1 MAENPHITYFGET
14 DHRNRNV
21 RFGIKEKDRARHT
34 YIIGKTGTGKST
46 LLETLAIQDVNNG
59 EGLAIIDPHGSFA
72 ERILEYIPAHRIDDV
87 VYFAPFDL
95 EYPIAF
101 NVMENIG
108 PDKRHLVASG
118 LMSTF
123 KKIWPDSFSARMEH
137 MLNNTIL
144 ALLEYPGS
152 TLMLINKMFA
162 DKEFRNQVV
171 AHITDPAVKSFW
183 VDEFAKYTDRFAQEA
198 TPAIQNKI
206 GQFTTNP
213 VIRNIIGQPTSS
225 FDFREIMDKK
235 KIFIANLSKGRIGE
249 QSMSLLGGTII
260 TKIYLAAMERAE
272 MSRDQLD
279 KAAPFYF
286 YVDEF
291 QNFANEAFAQIL
303 SESRKYKLA
312 LTVANQYVAQMTE
325 EVRDAILGNVGTMI
339 SFRIGPDDADIFEKQ
354 FSPVFVNQDL
364 VNLGFAQVY
373 LRLMIDGQESR
384 PFSAR
389 TILPVNEPQPYRDRV
404 IERSRE
410 QYAKPRAEVEKAIGI
425 SLEATKAPERKK
437 EGDFSQKEKFSPAGN
452 TKEQSSSF
460 KPTSPSSYTTK
471 GPTNAGTQNQK
482 PNFPAPVNKI
492 KEAFKNILP
501 EKQAVKEVLQTI
513 EKKVFE
519 QKKTAY
525 RAPEQVIQKEVTP
538 QPVVQKNT
546 FSSKMHHILR
556 ELEGVDELERNI
568 NNKEDEP
575 KKGLSL
581 SSLTKDKSASAE
593 KVSSLKEALMKVS
606 HSAQGEASKSQA
618 PKPAPAPAPA
628 RPITPHVADEKKE
641 SQKSDT
647 NKEVPEDVLRKLLDE

>member
-1 MAENPHITYFGET
+1 
-14 DHRNRNV
+14 
-21 RFGIKEKDRARHT
+21 
-34 YIIGKTGTGKST
+34 
-46 LLETLAIQDVNNG
+46 
-59 EGLAIIDPHGSFA
+59 
-72 ERILEYIPAHRIDDV
+72 
-87 VYFAPFDL
+87 
-95 EYPIAF
+95 
-101 NVMENIG
+101 
-108 PDKRHLVASG
+108 
-118 LMSTF
+118 
-123 KKIWPDSFSARMEH
+123 
-137 MLNNTIL
+137 
-144 ALLEYPGS
+144 
-152 TLMLINKMFA
+152 MLINKMFA

-437 EGDFSQKEKFSPAGN
+437 DDFSPKEKFSPAGDR
-452 TKEQSSSF
+452 KEQSPSF
-460 KPTSPSSYTTK
+460 KPTSPSGYTPK
-471 GPTNAGTQNQK
+471 GPVNGSVSHQK

-492 KEAFKNILP
+492 REAFKHILP
-501 EKQAVKEVLQTI
+501 EKHPVKEAPQVV
-513 EKKVFE
+513 EKKFE
-519 QKKTAY
+519 QQKI
-525 RAPEQVIQKEVTP
+525 EQSSVQQSIQKETVV

-556 ELEGVDELERNI
+556 ELEGVDELEKSI
-568 NNKEDEP
+568 TAPKTED
-575 KKGLSL
+575 KKQGLSL
-581 SSLTKDKSASAE
+581 ASLAKDKSASAE

-606 HSAQGEASKSQA
+606 HGNAQGETPKPQP
-618 PKPAPAPAPA
+618 PKPAPAPMPVK
-628 RPITPHVADEKKE
+628 PVITSDADQAKE
-641 SQKSDT
+641 VSGGDT
-647 NKEVPEDVLRKLLDE
+647 KKEVPEDVLRKLLDE